1 MASSDALFLAL
12 GLVAFA
18 ADCAVQYAG
27 YQRYLG
33 AELRAPDPSRRDAA
47 LRRWIRFYLIV
58 ESVIVS
64 VIVFWVLIVYVRLE
78 VRGYAWAALPL
89 GLLLGSTLPLQ
100 PILVAITRAGRG

>member
-1 MASSDALFLAL
+1 MANADALFLAL

-33 AELRAPDPSRRDAA
+33 AELRAPDPALREAA

-58 ESVIVS
+58 ESMVVIV
-64 VIVFWVLIVYVRLE
+64 VLAWVLIVS
-78 VRGYAWAALPL
+78 ALPL

>member
-1 MASSDALFLAL
+1 MANADALFLAL

-33 AELRAPDPSRRDAA
+33 AELRAPDPALREAA

-58 ESVIVS
+58 ESMVVIV
-64 VIVFWVLIVYVRLE
+64 VL
-78 VRGYAWAALPL
+78 AALAGVLAAVVP
-89 GLLLGSTLPLQ
+89 GR
-100 PILVAITRAGRG
+100 RAAKLDVLKAVVSD